1 MGRKLYHGIPDE
13 LDHLID
19 ELLAK
24 DPAKRPASALAVGR
38 RLTAIGDMLSQTQLP
53 THDGIGDS
61 SPSLIIQ
68 SEADPAAPTNH
79 DRSSSLT
86 KATTHKNAPQA
97 SPSSIDL
104 LAETMEGT
112 GHGSSH
118 ALDTSLDATT
128 ELPKSVLEPTDTGSN
143 QEPPQVTSFATQHL
157 EQSADEPSV
166 VDSDLPLEH
175 RPTKQATSSS
185 DKSTTSDA
193 DEDPNSTVVDNKPAR
208 RFITVEESER
218 AAHQKNAQH
227 RWQRIRI
234 DTLVTA
240 ATVVLGIGITYW
252 IIRPQS
258 ADQLFQTITIEMQKA
273 EPDLLQVLS
282 RRLRRLNSGIGI
294 LRVGGAT
301 EAEIGERKDRVE
313 DALYATKAA
322 MQEGVVVGGG
332 SLLAKLA
339 KKKMDTG
346 LASPGAHVVYRAAC
360 EPLRQ
365 IANNCGSVPDVILEK
380 IGEKPDGYGY
390 NGIDGTICNL
400 LDAGIIDPTR
410 VTRLALQNASSVS
423 INLLSIGCSMV
434 EDSLTSTD

>member
-1 MGRKLYHGIPDE
+1 MK
-13 LDHLID
+13 
-19 ELLAK
+19 
-24 DPAKRPASALAVGR
+24 
-38 RLTAIGDMLSQTQLP
+38 
-53 THDGIGDS
+53 
-61 SPSLIIQ
+61 
-68 SEADPAAPTNH
+68 
-79 DRSSSLT
+79 
-86 KATTHKNAPQA
+86 
-97 SPSSIDL
+97 
-104 LAETMEGT
+104 
-112 GHGSSH
+112 
-118 ALDTSLDATT
+118 
-128 ELPKSVLEPTDTGSN
+128 
-143 QEPPQVTSFATQHL
+143 
-157 EQSADEPSV
+157 
-166 VDSDLPLEH
+166 
-175 RPTKQATSSS
+175 
-185 DKSTTSDA
+185 
-193 DEDPNSTVVDNKPAR
+193 
-208 RFITVEESER
+208 
-218 AAHQKNAQH
+218 
-227 RWQRIRI
+227 
-234 DTLVTA
+234 
-240 ATVVLGIGITYW
+240 
-252 IIRPQS
+252 
-258 ADQLFQTITIEMQKA
+258 KA